1 MTLIIWDKFPLVA
14 EHEHARRWLQ
24 FTANIGRAP
33 NTVTAY
39 GRAVED
45 HLRFC
50 GLAGADPLTS
60 RSDLVAAWIGD
71 LRERPNL
78 QAANLMHLDSGCGLA
93 NATIQQYVIAVRSF
107 YEFLV
112 EDGLRELNPVRRG
125 QSGRRGRPRQG
136 LVRRVEQAPWIPNV
150 DDWAKILRAA
160 LAEPL
165 RNRLMVALAYDG
177 TLRREELVLLE
188 PGGCSPSRTAWSRCW
203 NSSLSPRTNAPPLKA
218 IVTP

>member
-50 GLAGADPLTS
+50 ALTGADPLTL
-60 RSDLVAAWIGD
+60 RADHVAAWMGD
-71 LRERPNL
+71 LRERPNP
-78 QAANLMHLDSGCGLA
+78 QAANLTHLDSGCGLA
-93 NATIQQYVIAVRSF
+93 NVTIQQYVIAARSF

-125 QSGRRGRPRQG
+125 QSGRPGRPRQG
-136 LVRRVEQAPWIPNV
+136 LARRVERAPWIPNE
-150 DDWAKILRAA
+150 DDWRNTLQAA
-160 LAEPL
+160 QAEPL
-165 RNRLMVALAYDG
+165 RNR
-177 TLRREELVLLE
+177 
-188 PGGCSPSRTAWSRCW
+188 
-203 NSSLSPRTNAPPLKA
+203 
-218 IVTP
+218 